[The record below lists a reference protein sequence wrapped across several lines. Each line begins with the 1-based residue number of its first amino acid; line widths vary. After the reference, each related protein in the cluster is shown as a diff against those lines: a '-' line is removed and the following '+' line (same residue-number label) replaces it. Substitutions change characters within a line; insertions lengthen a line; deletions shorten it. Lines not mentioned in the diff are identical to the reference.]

1 MDALATSDDPDL
13 AATLPRTWQLVCTD
27 ESVQSVI
34 TLVATPY
41 VADELNTEY
50 IERLNGAEDIV
61 TEAALLLDCLAA
73 DAPSADNDPIYLD
86 FLSYQNGDTAFNLLF
101 FSGLQPGQVTAA
113 AFLPGTGEAACPTVL
128 TAIFQSQKLELLLP
142 AVDQLFV
149 SLGPAQPETERLIE
163 VLEAYRESRR

>member
-1 MDALATSDDPDL
+1 M
-13 AATLPRTWQLVCTD
+13 
-27 ESVQSVI
+27 
-34 TLVATPY
+34 
-41 VADELNTEY
+41 NTEY
-50 IERLNGAEDIV
+50 IERLNDAEDIV
-61 TEAALLLDCLAA
+61 TEAALLLDCLAT
-73 DAPSADNDPIYLD
+73 DAPLADDDPIYLD
-86 FLSYQNGDTAFNLLF
+86 FLPYQDRDPAFNLLF

-149 SLGPAQPETERLIE
+149 SLEPAQPETERLIE